1 MHRDRDSC
9 LSLIVVKP
17 VVNLL
22 DVIVFAGEGLA
33 CDRHHADGV
42 LVYIPV
48 KMLSG
53 KPVITRLQRHNP
65 RLDVEIAQKLFP
77 DNLDVA
83 AGYHVRSTGTL
94 SRLLS

>member
-1 MHRDRDSC
+1 M
-9 LSLIVVKP
+9 
-17 VVNLL
+17 NLL

-33 CDRHHADGV
+33 GDREHTDRAF
-42 LVYIPV
+42 VYIVV

-53 KPVITRLQRHNP
+53 KPVIARPQRHNP

-83 AGYHVRSTGTL
+83 AGYHIWSTGIL
-94 SRLLS
+94 EPPANSICGLGRQAYRPRKIRD